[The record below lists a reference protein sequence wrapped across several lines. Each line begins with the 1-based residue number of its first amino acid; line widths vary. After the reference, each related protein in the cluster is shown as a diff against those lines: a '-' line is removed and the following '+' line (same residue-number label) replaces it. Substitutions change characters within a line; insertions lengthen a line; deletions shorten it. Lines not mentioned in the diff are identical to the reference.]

1 DWATL
6 PLTPVSIS
14 SNITVLISSCAAKIL
29 LIASIMRDNSPPDA
43 VLDKGLNGSP
53 LLEDNINSIWSMPS
67 IPKLSSTFIS
77 TEKRA
82 SGKYKSCSS
91 FSIKEISDV
100 AVSFLI
106 AVMFSAF
113 FNAKAVCSSIFFFD
127 LCYLFVFFFSFYDF
141 LSRLIVIYVLLFI
154 SLHTTYFLNNREY
167 NIFFFLFIKKYFSF
181 CFLLLPHQ
189 REYQSSVV
197 RSGS

>member
-1 DWATL
+1 
-6 PLTPVSIS
+6 
-14 SNITVLISSCAAKIL
+14 
-29 LIASIMRDNSPPDA
+29 
-43 VLDKGLNGSP
+43 VLDKGLSGSP

-113 FNAKAVCSSIFFFD
+113 FNAKAVCSSICTLD
-127 LCYLFVFFFSFYDF
+127 RKSTRLNSSHVSISYAVFC
-141 LSRLIVIYVLLFI
+141 LKKKTVKKKNQMLAELLR
-154 SLHTTYFLNNREY
+154 RE
-167 NIFFFLFIKKYFSF
+167 
-181 CFLLLPHQ
+181 
-189 REYQSSVV
+189 
-197 RSGS
+197 